1 MSKVNLNKISLKQD
15 GGGMMQQPSQQVDPA
30 IKQIG
35 SFFTTAVQ
43 QGQQPEQVVMSLMQ
57 QEVDQQTIAQALM
70 LVGYQEQQLTQLFNN
85 IADMKVK
92 ANQPASAEEIT
103 SNPQELARA
112 EEIEDESMG
121 LPLLDE
127 IDPMAKSGIE
137 IKPENKGKFTRWAK
151 SRGMTVKEAY
161 KKVLANKDRY
171 PASVVKMANFAR
183 NAAGWNKAEDGT
195 EMLDAANKFANLAN
209 SRVIDQDNNILIGS
223 QPDQKDE
230 GFIQP
235 GPFYVDPNAFK
246 VGNNFS
252 LGKAANVLLEGYED
266 MFSGKDKDG
275 DGLKDGSFRDWGRK
289 AARNQANKYAN
300 ADYTFK
306 FDLSDENLQ
315 NIQAYRDSLGED
327 ATVADVAKDAGI
339 QVDQDLLEKTTGAVN
354 NFLEQN
360 IDDLS
365 GAALDTYNALKKK
378 LQGNSSGGAR
388 TGTEMKGWPEDLPKA
403 LFGFGKKRREAKQKI
418 KENPIAF
425 ARVMAGDVTAI
436 PGLMAKVGFELPR
449 AQFAGQPGYMDFD
462 PYDPNFDMGDYLQQF
477 TQTDYQR
484 DMNSIIPPVQQRSA
498 SSDDSTAEQE
508 GPSSEELFARINQP
522 TVDINTGGVGGFL
535 DRLKNSNVAMA
546 FGDVSN
552 FAVKAAD
559 VVNDFFEDKKIE
571 EAKLDL
577 RNQMVA
583 DNIYGTK
590 TDPFNSRG
598 TFDIN
603 SGLMGS
609 EGDATT
615 GLYLTK
621 KGGEKLPASVNN
633 PGFKALPPSAQ
644 QNILQNMAY
653 GGPKGEDAYLA
664 RRDAAI
670 QASIAQQKAK
680 MGGEKNI
687 VNVDSDMLAKLIA
700 AGADIEML

>member
-1 MSKVNLNKISLKQD
+1 
-15 GGGMMQQPSQQVDPA
+15 MMQQPSQQVDPA

-85 IADMKVK
+85 IADMRVK
-92 ANQPASAEEIT
+92 ANQPASAKEIT

-183 NAAGWNKAEDGT
+183 NAAGWNKAQDGT
-195 EMLDAANKFANLAN
+195 EMLEMANQFANMAN
-209 SRVIDQDNNILIGS
+209 TTIKDSDGNVLVGGNNQKINNQDDGVI
-223 QPDQKDE
+223 QPDPL
-230 GFIQP
+230 FVNP
-235 GPFYVDPNAFK
+235 LAFK
-246 VGNNFS
+246 SGYNFS
-252 LGKAANVLLEGYED
+252 PGKALNVIREGYKD
-266 MFSGKDKDG
+266 MFAGAKPFGLPLDKFFGVDG
-275 DGLKDGSFRDWGRK
+275 DANDDGIKDGSFMDWRKK
-289 AARNQANKYAN
+289 AALNKADKYAN
-300 ADYTFK
+300 ADYTFNL
-306 FDLSDENLQ
+306 DTSEENLQ
-315 NIQAYRDSLGED
+315 NVANWAQQYAKENPNAEDFIANLPIED
-327 ATVADVAKDAGI
+327 AMKNVEVNESGI
-339 QVDQDLLEKTTGAVN
+339 ATGANAVQK
-354 NFLEQN
+354 FLSEGVG
-360 IDDLS
+360 DLK
-365 GAALDTYNALKKK
+365 GAAAETYQALKEK
-378 LQGNSSGGAR
+378 LQKGQ

-403 LFGFGKKRREAKQKI
+403 
-418 KENPIAF
+418 
-425 ARVMAGDVTAI
+425 
-436 PGLMAKVGFELPR
+436 
-449 AQFAGQPGYMDFD
+449 QFAGQPGFMDFNPFSQD
-462 PYDPNFDMGDYLQQF
+462 FDMGDYLQQF

-498 SSDDSTAEQE
+498 SSNEQADEIFGEDGIVVTPDPTAD
-508 GPSSEELFARINQP
+508 ELFEKINMGD
-522 TVDINTGGVGGFL
+522 VDVKTGGVQGFL
-535 DRLKNSNVAMA
+535 DRVMNSNTVKA
-546 FGDVSN
+546 FSDASN
-552 FAVKAAD
+552 FAVQAAD
-559 VVNDFFEDKKIE
+559 VINDYFEDKEIDKAKI
-571 EAKLDL
+571 DL
-577 RNQMVA
+577 RNSVVA

-590 TDPFNSRG
+590 TDPFNKRG

-603 SGLMGS
+603 TGLMGS
-609 EGDATT
+609 EGDRTT
-615 GLYLTK
+615 GLYLK
-621 KGGEKLPASVNN
+621 AGGEKLPASVDN

-670 QASIAQQKAK
+670 KASIAQQKAK

>member
-15 GGGMMQQPSQQVDPA
+15 GGGMMQQPAQQVDPA
-30 IKQIG
+30 LKQIG

-70 LVGYQEQQLTQLFNN
+70 LVGYQEKQLTQLFNN
-85 IADMKVK
+85 IADMQVK
-92 ANQPASAEEIT
+92 ENQPASAEEIT

-161 KKVLANKDRY
+161 RKVLANKDRY

-183 NAAGWNKAEDGT
+183 NAAGWDKGKKAETGQ
-195 EMLDAANKFANLAN
+195 EMLDAANQFANVAN
-209 SRVIDQDNNILIGS
+209 SRIVDQDNVILAGNAPK
-223 QPDQKDE
+223 QEDE

-266 MFSGKDKDG
+266 MFSGEDKDG
-275 DGLKDGSFRDWGRK
+275 DGLKDGSFRDWAGK
-289 AARNQANKYAN
+289 AERNRANKFAN

-306 FDLSDENLQ
+306 FDLSDENLE
-315 NIQAYRDSLGED
+315 NIKAYRDSLEED
-327 ATVADVAKDAGI
+327 ATVSDVVEDAGI
-339 QVDQDLLEKTTGAVN
+339 QVDQDLLQKTTGAVS

-360 IDDLS
+360 VENLS
-365 GAALDTYNALKKK
+365 GAALETYNALKKK
-378 LQGNSSGGAR
+378 LQGNKRYGG
-388 TGTEMKGWPEDLPKA
+388 EELPQA
-403 LFGFGKKRREAKQKI
+403 LFGFGKRGRQAKQKI
-418 KENPIAF
+418 KEDPIAF
-425 ARVMAGDVTAI
+425 ARLMAGDVSAI
-436 PGLMAKVGFELPR
+436 PGMMAKVGVELPR
-449 AQFAGQPGYMDFD
+449 AQFAGQPGFMDFD

-484 DMNSIIPPVQQRSA
+484 DMNTIIPPAQQRSA
-498 SSDDSTAEQE
+498 SSDVVDNSTVEQE

-535 DRLKNSNVAMA
+535 DRLKNSNVARA

-559 VVNDFFEDKKIE
+559 VVNDFFEDEKI
-571 EAKLDL
+571 AKAKIDL
-577 RNQMVA
+577 RNSMVA

-621 KGGEKLPASVNN
+621 EGKELPASVDN
-633 PGFKALPPSAQ
+633 PGFRALPPSAQ
-644 QNILQNMAY
+644 KNILDNMPKKKY

-670 QASIAQQKAK
+670 KASIAQQKAM

>member
-15 GGGMMQQPSQQVDPA
+15 GGGMMQQPAQQVDPA
-30 IKQIG
+30 LKQIG

-70 LVGYQEQQLTQLFNN
+70 LVGYQEKQLTQLFNN
-85 IADMKVK
+85 IADMQVK
-92 ANQPASAEEIT
+92 ENQPASAEEIT

-161 KKVLANKDRY
+161 RKVLANKDRY

-183 NAAGWNKAEDGT
+183 NAAGWDKGKKAQTGQ
-195 EMLDAANKFANLAN
+195 EMLDAANQFANAAN
-209 SRVIDQDNNILIGS
+209 SRIVDQDNVILAGNAPR
-223 QPDQKDE
+223 QEDE

-235 GPFYVDPNAFK
+235 SPFYVDPNALK

-275 DGLKDGSFRDWGRK
+275 DGLMDGSFRDWERK
-289 AARNQANKYAN
+289 TARNRANKYAN
-300 ADYTFK
+300 ADYTFNL
-306 FDLSDENLQ
+306 DTSEENLQ
-315 NIQAYRDSLGED
+315 NVANWAQQYAKENSNAEDFIANLPVED
-327 ATVADVAKDAGI
+327 AMENIEVNESGI
-339 QVDQDLLEKTTGAVN
+339 ATGANAVQK
-354 NFLEQN
+354 FLSEGVGN
-360 IDDLS
+360 LK
-365 GAALDTYNALKKK
+365 GAAAETYQALKEK
-378 LQGNSSGGAR
+378 LQKGQ

-403 LFGFGKKRREAKQKI
+403 
-418 KENPIAF
+418 
-425 ARVMAGDVTAI
+425 
-436 PGLMAKVGFELPR
+436 
-449 AQFAGQPGYMDFD
+449 QFAGQSGFMDFNPFSQD
-462 PYDPNFDMGDYLQQF
+462 FDMGDYLQQF

-484 DMNSIIPPVQQRSA
+484 DMNAIIPPAQQRSA
-498 SSDDSTAEQE
+498 SSDVVDDSTVEQE

-535 DRLKNSNVAMA
+535 DRLKNSNVARA

-559 VVNDFFEDKKIE
+559 VVNDFFEDEKI
-571 EAKLDL
+571 AKAKIDL
-577 RNQMVA
+577 RNSMVA
-583 DNIYGTK
+583 DNIYGTQ

-621 KGGEKLPASVNN
+621 EGGEKLPASVDN
-633 PGFKALPPSAQ
+633 PGFRALPPSAQ
-644 QNILQNMAY
+644 KNILDNMPKKKY

-670 QASIAQQKAK
+670 KASIAQQKAM

>member
-1 MSKVNLNKISLKQD
+1 
-15 GGGMMQQPSQQVDPA
+15 MQQPSQQVDPA

-43 QGQQPEQVVMSLMQ
+43 QGQQPEQVVMSLME

-112 EEIEDESMG
+112 EEIKDESMG

-183 NAAGWNKAEDGT
+183 NAAGWNKAQDGT
-195 EMLDAANKFANLAN
+195 EMLNAANQFANLAN

-223 QPDQKDE
+223 QPNQKDE

-246 VGNNFS
+246 VSNNFS

-275 DGLKDGSFRDWGRK
+275 DGLKDGSFRDWK
-289 AARNQANKYAN
+289 NKTIANKANKYAN

-315 NIQAYRDSLGED
+315 NIKAYTDSLGED
-327 ATVADVAKDAGI
+327 ATVADVAEDVGI

-360 IDDLS
+360 VDDLS

-403 LFGFGKKRREAKQKI
+403 LFGFGKRRREAKQKI
-418 KENPIAF
+418 KEDPIAF
-425 ARVMAGDVTAI
+425 ARLMAGDVSAI
-436 PGLMAKVGFELPR
+436 PGMMAKVGFELPR

-462 PYDPNFDMGDYLQQF
+462 PYDPDFNMGDYLQQF

-498 SSDDSTAEQE
+498 SSTEQADE
-508 GPSSEELFARINQP
+508 IFGEDGVVVTPGPTSEELFAKINQP
-522 TVDINTGGVGGFL
+522 TVDINTGGVSGFL
-535 DRLKNSNVAMA
+535 DRLKNSNVAKA
-546 FGDVSN
+546 YGDISN

-571 EAKLDL
+571 DAKLDL

-621 KGGEKLPASVNN
+621 EGGEKLPASVDN

-670 QASIAQQKAK
+670 KASIAQQKAK

>member
-15 GGGMMQQPSQQVDPA
+15 GGGMMQQPAQQVDPA
-30 IKQIG
+30 LKQIG

-70 LVGYQEQQLTQLFNN
+70 LVGYQEKQLTQLFNN
-85 IADMKVK
+85 IADMQVK
-92 ANQPASAEEIT
+92 ENQPASAEEIT

-112 EEIEDESMG
+112 EEIEDKSMG

-161 KKVLANKDRY
+161 RKVLANKDRY

-183 NAAGWNKAEDGT
+183 NAAGWDKGKKAETGQ
-195 EMLDAANKFANLAN
+195 EMLDAANQFANVAN
-209 SRVIDQDNNILIGS
+209 SRIVDQDNVILAGNAPK
-223 QPDQKDE
+223 QEDE

-235 GPFYVDPNAFK
+235 SPFYVDPNAFK

-252 LGKAANVLLEGYED
+252 LAKAANVLLEGYED

-275 DGLKDGSFRDWGRK
+275 DGLKDGSFRDWGNK
-289 AARNQANKYAN
+289 ALANKANKYAN

-306 FDLSDENLQ
+306 FDLSDENLK
-315 NIQAYRDSLGED
+315 NIEAYRDSLGED
-327 ATVADVAKDAGI
+327 ATVSDVAEDAGI
-339 QVDQDLLEKTTGAVN
+339 KVDQDLLQQTTGAVS

-360 IDDLS
+360 VENLS
-365 GAALDTYNALKKK
+365 GAALETYNALKKK
-378 LQGNSSGGAR
+378 LQGNKRYGG
-388 TGTEMKGWPEDLPKA
+388 EELPQA
-403 LFGFGKKRREAKQKI
+403 LFGFGKRGRQAKQKI
-418 KENPIAF
+418 KEDPIAF
-425 ARVMAGDVTAI
+425 ARLMAGDVSAI
-436 PGLMAKVGFELPR
+436 PGMMAKVGVELPR
-449 AQFAGQPGYMDFD
+449 AQFAGQPGFMDFD

-484 DMNSIIPPVQQRSA
+484 DMNTIIPPAQQRSA
-498 SSDDSTAEQE
+498 SSDVVDNSTVEQE

-535 DRLKNSNVAMA
+535 DRLKNSNVARA

-559 VVNDFFEDKKIE
+559 VVNDFFEDEKI
-571 EAKLDL
+571 AKAKIDL
-577 RNQMVA
+577 RNSMVA

-621 KGGEKLPASVNN
+621 EGKELPASVDN
-633 PGFKALPPSAQ
+633 PGFRALPPSAQ
-644 QNILQNMAY
+644 KNILDNMPKKKY

-670 QASIAQQKAK
+670 KASIAQQKAM

-687 VNVDSDMLAKLIA
+687 VNVDSDTLAKLIA